1 MTNHDLSST
10 LAKTIAEHGRT
21 DRLPWHFQRA
31 LGVQSTMNLHAD
43 RQTAVYGL
51 IIDGKFAEAV
61 TLLIPADG
69 EPRAFVGVPA

>member
-1 MTNHDLSST
+1 MTNDDLSSI
-10 LAKTIAEHGRT
+10 LATTIAKHGQD

-31 LGVQSTMNLHAD
+31 LGVQSTMNLHSD

-51 IIDGKFAEAV
+51 IVNGKFAEAV
-61 TLLIPADG
+61 TLLIPVDG

>member
-1 MTNHDLSST
+1 MTNDELSSI
-10 LAKTIAEHGRT
+10 LATTIAKHGRT
-21 DRLPWHFQRA
+21 DRLPWNFQRA

-51 IIDGKFAEAV
+51 IVGGKFTEAV